1 MGGDRVQRS
10 GRASGWTRDS
20 LFLLDDC
27 VLLCVL
33 WGDPL
38 QDQQTGEGQRDPDP
52 PQRYFSFTKDQ
63 LPKECL
69 QTKRSTVLTPICS
82 THTTNPPKP
91 EAPGG
96 AGTHRGNEVGG
107 GGGHSGP
114 GGGRRVPESLGQDGP
129 HASVAGEEQA
139 SAQQPQRDVELG
151 QAQARVSHLP

>member
-82 THTTNPPKP
+82 THTTNPPKQ
-91 EAPGG
+91 EALTEEMKLEAAVVTVVQVEEDEYLRALARTVHMPALQVKSRPPHSSLRGMWSWDK
-96 AGTHRGNEVGG
+96 HR
-107 GGGHSGP
+107 
-114 GGGRRVPESLGQDGP
+114 
-129 HASVAGEEQA
+129 HA
-139 SAQQPQRDVELG
+139 
-151 QAQARVSHLP
+151 